1 MVVPP
6 DDIKGP
12 NHNWNDF
19 TDNDHDPLLFRTIP
33 RECEPGEERSPHAD
47 FQCQF
52 VIISEAIKLL
62 RQLVLLGGCTTN
74 NNKLNNNNAP
84 PAAPHLKGNND
95 DIALIQCAL
104 GELTS
109 SSALENTAFPT
120 LLRNVIT
127 ITLHLRV
134 VTNELDST
142 STELQLERNQLNMM
156 CDCVRH
162 LKRAVKILYD
172 ENKSLKKKETTRS
185 RLVNQLLR
193 ELENA
198 EAKEKEN
205 EEKKL
210 VLKMA
215 LHERALRQ
223 LEEDK
228 CEVMMDEN
236 NNGDNEN
243 ATVVS
248 SLSTVSS
255 SVTDEGLST
264 VRLAE
269 CGSIVRGGGGSGGR
283 YGAAGADND
292 SLSPTSSLYS
302 LMKELILDGR
312 PLLPKVTDT
321 NQIKDEVRVE
331 LEAKTEVIVITRD

>member
-1 MVVPP
+1 VVVPP

-162 LKRAVKILYD
+162 LK
-172 ENKSLKKKETTRS
+172 
-185 RLVNQLLR
+185 
-193 ELENA
+193 
-198 EAKEKEN
+198 
-205 EEKKL
+205 
-210 VLKMA
+210 
-215 LHERALRQ
+215 
-223 LEEDK
+223 
-228 CEVMMDEN
+228 
-236 NNGDNEN
+236 
-243 ATVVS
+243 
-248 SLSTVSS
+248 
-255 SVTDEGLST
+255 
-264 VRLAE
+264 
-269 CGSIVRGGGGSGGR
+269 
-283 YGAAGADND
+283 
-292 SLSPTSSLYS
+292 
-302 LMKELILDGR
+302 
-312 PLLPKVTDT
+312 
-321 NQIKDEVRVE
+321 
-331 LEAKTEVIVITRD
+331 